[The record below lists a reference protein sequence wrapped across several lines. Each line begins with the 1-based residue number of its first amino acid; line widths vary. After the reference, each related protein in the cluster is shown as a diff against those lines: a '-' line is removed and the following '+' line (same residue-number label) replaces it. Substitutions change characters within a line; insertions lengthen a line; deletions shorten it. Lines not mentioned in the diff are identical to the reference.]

1 MTIEVVLEAG
11 ASGGGDLDKG
21 GEVWRER
28 SGGI

>member
-1 MTIEVVLEAG
+1 MTIEVAVEAP

-28 SGGI
+28 GGI